1 MRKAHIAQY
10 GKVGSVCVCVWGGVG
25 GWVYVCGGE
34 GWVGI
39 CVTGDCWCLFCSFE
53 RNREL
58 KATSGVTSHR
68 AICMDETDFSKTFN
82 MTFLF

>member
-25 GWVYVCGGE
+25 GWVYVC
-34 GWVGI
+34 
-39 CVTGDCWCLFCSFE
+39 VTGDCWCLFCSFE
-53 RNREL
+53 RDREL

-68 AICMDETDFSKTFN
+68 AICVDETDFSKTFN
-82 MTFLF
+82 MTFFIELRVLSDV